1 MGTYSFTLRNNSN
14 GNITQVN
21 NATMLFIEK
30 AIENF
35 KSKESLNAEIP
46 TEVMKR
52 SRKIRSKKD
61 LTNRH

>member
-1 MGTYSFTLRNNSN
+1 
-14 GNITQVN
+14 
-21 NATMLFIEK
+21 MLFVEK

>member
-1 MGTYSFTLRNNSN
+1 MR
-14 GNITQVN
+14 I
-21 NATMLFIEK
+21 IEK

-46 TEVMKR
+46 SEVMKR
-52 SRKIRSKKD
+52 SRKIRSKKE